1 MRLPEAA
8 DIIWA
13 LVGLTCPALAGAQ
26 ESTIRVTALAGTVR
40 LDGLPDEAAWYLADS
55 LTDLTQREPTAGTPA
70 SQRTVVRF
78 LAAPGGL
85 YVGLWACDS
94 APGSIR
100 HAQLRRDADFSSDD
114 SFSLLLD
121 PQRDR
126 RSGYLLSV
134 NPNGAMFDSEVRGAD
149 DDNPDWDGVWDAR
162 ARITPEGWTAELF
175 IPWQTLRYRPG
186 ESAWGMNL
194 RRFIRQRNEE
204 VLWRAWPRQQGLL
217 FQQEEGTLEGLDQLP
232 GRHLLELRPYILASA
247 TLDERSFRP
256 SGADSV
262 IRTGST
268 DLKTGLDA
276 KLAVAPTLTIDL
288 TVNTDFA
295 QVDADRQ
302 VVNLTRFPLFFPE
315 KRPFFLEGSGT
326 FDFGQSERNT
336 LFYSRRIGL
345 DDAGSAVPLVAGV
358 RLQGRV
364 GHERVGLLAA
374 RTGGSEAAWDLVAR
388 VKHDVLS
395 RGFAGLMGTLQ
406 RTPDGPT
413 RLSAGA
419 DLQLPFLVGGQNL
432 VFSAF
437 GAGTRDSAGGAVSTS
452 WRLFLDYPNDWSDD
466 FLALSRIEAG
476 YDPALGFVRETGILR
491 HTGAFRLSPR
501 PAVLGIRRLDIKLL
515 EWDVTSHLDGHLSHS
530 FFEVRPLGAEFASGD
545 AFEFNLQ
552 RAVDVPEQDFEIF
565 PGSTIPAGRYQFDRA
580 EVQFTTSP
588 GRAVSTEL
596 AASAGDY
603 YDGTSAELSSSV
615 DLRVAPHLITG
626 LEYSVQSVHRP
637 GGDFAAQ
644 EARLRFDV
652 ATSPRLNTTLF
663 LQWENESD
671 RLTVNAR
678 VHWIPRPGSDAFL
691 VWSSAW
697 PTGLDH
703 GIHWSRPLRGTLIG
717 KLNYYFRI

>member
-1 MRLPEAA
+1 MKAHSGAWVAWVLLGLGGPLRAA
-8 DIIWA
+8 A
-13 LVGLTCPALAGAQ
+13 QEPTLQVARLAGEVQ
-26 ESTIRVTALAGTVR
+26 
-40 LDGLPDEAAWYLADS
+40 LDGLPDETAWRIADS
-55 LTDLTQREPTAGTPA
+55 LTALTQREPTSGAPA
-70 SQRTVVRF
+70 TERTVVRF

-85 YVGLWACDS
+85 YVGLWAYDRE
-94 APGSIR
+94 PGSIR

-126 RSGYLLSV
+126 RSGYLFSV

-162 ARITPEGWTAELF
+162 ARIGPDGWTAELF

-186 ESAWGMNL
+186 ELAWGMNL
-194 RRFIRQRNEE
+194 RRYIRQQNEE
-204 VLWRAWPRQQGLL
+204 VLWRGWMRQQGLL
-217 FQQEEGTLEGLDQLP
+217 FQQEEGTLTGLDNLP
-232 GRHLLELRPYILASA
+232 RRRLLELRPYFLASGSRS
-247 TLDERSFRP
+247 ERAPLP
-256 SGADSV
+256 SGQDSV
-262 IRTGST
+262 TAAGST

-276 KLAVAPTLTIDL
+276 KLALAPTMTLDL
-288 TVNTDFA
+288 TANTDFA

-326 FDFGQSERNT
+326 FDFGQAERNT

-345 DDAGSAVPLVAGV
+345 DNTGSAVPLVTGV

-364 GHERVGLLAA
+364 GRERLGLLAT
-374 RTGGSEAAWDLVAR
+374 RTGGDEDAWDLVAR

-395 RGFAGLMGTLQ
+395 RGYAGLMGTLQ
-406 RTPDGPT
+406 HLPGRPA
-413 RLSAGA
+413 RLAAGA
-419 DLQLPFLVGGQNL
+419 DFQLPMLVGGQNL

-437 GAGTRDSAGGAVSTS
+437 GAGTRDRAGGAVSTA

-466 FLALSRIEAG
+466 FLAVSRIEAG
-476 YDPALGFVRETGILR
+476 YDPALGFVRERGILR

-501 PAVLGIRRLDIKLL
+501 PGILGIRKLDFTFL
-515 EWDVTSHLDGHLSHS
+515 EWDVTKQLDGSLSHS
-530 FFEVRPLGAEFASGD
+530 SFEMRPVGAEFESGD

-552 RAVDVPEQDFEIF
+552 RTVDVPDLDFEIF

-580 EVQFTTSP
+580 EVQLTTSP
-588 GRAVSTEL
+588 GRAVSAEL
-596 AASAGDY
+596 VASVGDF
-603 YDGTSAELSSSV
+603 YDGTSRELSPRV
-615 DLRVAPHLITG
+615 DLRVAPHVITA
-626 LEYSVQSVHRP
+626 LEYTVQAVRRP
-637 GGDFAAQ
+637 GGDFTAR

-652 ATSPRLNTTLF
+652 AASPRFNTTLF

-671 RLTVNAR
+671 RISINAR
-678 VHWIPRPGSDAFL
+678 LHWTPAPGSDAYL

-697 PTGLDH
+697 PTGLDQ
-703 GIHWSRPLRGTLIG
+703 GIRWSRPLRGTLIG